1 MCLITR
7 NFINLIIL
15 IIITTACQTR
25 GISWDPNF
33 YIGDHQNA
41 AIIDKN
47 GNVVY
52 ADEPA
57 FNGYACLSEQK
68 VQELAEILKKAR
80 MPRDLKKNL
89 LEKLPIIPIE

>member
-1 MCLITR
+1 MFLR

-15 IIITTACQTR
+15 IAITTGCQTR
-25 GISWDPNF
+25 GIKWDPTF
-33 YIGDHQNA
+33 YIGDYENA
-41 AIIDKN
+41 AIVDKD

-89 LEKLPIIPIE
+89 LEKLPVIPIE